1 MRGVS
6 SPMRVTQEGP
16 DGLSRYCPVRVIC
29 LEIQLCFLTGALL
42 WPVKLRKPLLWVAW
56 IHTKI
61 CTLLLSEK
69 TNRYRLNRGGDRAAN
84 SALHIIAIGRLQTDD
99 KTKEYVARRVAE
111 GHTKMEVI
119 RCLKRY
125 ISREVYTL
133 LRNQNRQIN
142 SIPITA

>member
-1 MRGVS
+1 ASDTSLAAAPAQQNKSTIVRLRSFVCIADDAPEKRVNMS
-6 SPMRVTQEGP
+6 SPEYYSSG
-16 DGLSRYCPVRVIC
+16 
-29 LEIQLCFLTGALL
+29 
-42 WPVKLRKPLLWVAW
+42 
-56 IHTKI
+56 
-61 CTLLLSEK
+61 K

-84 SALHIIAIGRLQTDD
+84 SALHIIAIGRLRTDD

-111 GHTKMEVI
+111 GHTKMEAI

>member
-1 MRGVS
+1 
-6 SPMRVTQEGP
+6 
-16 DGLSRYCPVRVIC
+16 
-29 LEIQLCFLTGALL
+29 
-42 WPVKLRKPLLWVAW
+42 
-56 IHTKI
+56 
-61 CTLLLSEK
+61 
-69 TNRYRLNRGGDRAAN
+69 RAAN
-84 SALHIIAIGRLQTDD
+84 SALHIIAIGRLRTDD

-111 GHTKMEVI
+111 GHTKMEAI